1 MRMNKLLVPLVFSMF
16 FGSGLAVAASDITWD
31 EISEIKTEPTLCY
44 EASML
49 VFESMGLENASMAI
63 ALDLCTGARDA
74 KMVIGCLLKSTASV
88 EEGGLE
94 IPFPFALEFCK
105 QNG

>member
-1 MRMNKLLVPLVFSMF
+1 MRMNKLLVPLAFSMLVS
-16 FGSGLAVAASDITWD
+16 SGVAVAASDITWD
-31 EISEIKTEPTLCY
+31 EISEIKTEPTQCY
-44 EASML
+44 EAAII
-49 VFESMGLENASMAI
+49 VFASRGFEDASMAL
-63 ALDLCTGARDA
+63 ALDFCTGARDA

-105 QNG
+105 QKG